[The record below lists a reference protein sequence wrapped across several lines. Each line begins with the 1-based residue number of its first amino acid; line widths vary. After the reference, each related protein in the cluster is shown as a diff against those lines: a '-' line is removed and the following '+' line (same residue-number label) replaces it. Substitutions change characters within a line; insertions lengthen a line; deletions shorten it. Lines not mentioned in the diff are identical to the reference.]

1 MSTISKELA
10 VQCVTID
17 SNEAAPPTSCARCS
31 DGSTPSAAGSTPTGP
46 PPPAIHTPS
55 DVAKALL
62 VDADVTMLASALLR
76 HGPAHLSRL
85 EHSLQEWMCDHD
97 YDAMEQLEGSAGQQ
111 AIQAPHGVRTR
122 DLHAGA
128 ERLRHRPPDLTGPTR
143 EGTSCVLAQ

>member
-1 MSTISKELA
+1 MSTIPNELA

-17 SNEAAPPTSCARCS
+17 GNEAAPPTSCARCS
-31 DGSTPSAAGSTPTGP
+31 DGSPPSAAGSTRTGP

-62 VDADVTMLASALLR
+62 ADADVTMLASALLR

-85 EHSLQEWMCDHD
+85 EHNLPEWMCDHD
-97 YDAMEQLEGSAGQQ
+97 YHAAKQ

-128 ERLRHRPPDLTGPTR
+128 ERLRNRPPDLTGPTR
-143 EGTSCVLAQ
+143 EWTSCVLAQ